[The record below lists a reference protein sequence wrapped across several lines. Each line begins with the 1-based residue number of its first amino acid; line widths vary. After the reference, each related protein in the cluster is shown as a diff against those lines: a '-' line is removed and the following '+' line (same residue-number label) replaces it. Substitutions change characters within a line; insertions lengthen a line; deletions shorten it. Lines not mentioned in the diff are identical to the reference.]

1 MSEHSDAERHPN
13 DVDLTE
19 THVVTV
25 FLRNRSDVLLLKRS
39 DAVGS
44 YSGRWGAVAGHAEG
58 ETRPGRAPRKRERG
72 VCAAKRTLSDGDPD
86 DAALE
91 EIREETGL
99 DAAADTTLVR
109 RGDSFEVTDADLG
122 KRWLV
127 HPYLFDC
134 DSRHIEPNEETADF
148 EWAPPTAILRRE
160 TVPDLWTSY
169 DRVRPTAETVAADR
183 DHGSASLSVRA
194 LEVLRD
200 EAALAVEG
208 VDGEGAAE
216 ETATGD
222 GTTERSWADLTA
234 VARTLL
240 EARPSMAVVTNRVN
254 RAVHAAGESVTA
266 AALETAAN
274 EGIDRALDADDTA
287 AATAAG
293 RLPDRVA
300 TLSRSGT
307 VADAVERAAPTA
319 VLVAESRPGR
329 EAVGTAERVAERTNA
344 NVTLTTDAA
353 LAEQLVT
360 FDVAALVVGADTVLP
375 DGSVLNKVGTRAA
388 ATAAASEGIDR
399 LVVAASDKIAPADG
413 DRGDAAAD
421 RSVGPEDRSVDRE
434 QRDPAE
440 LYDGDAD
447 LHVAN
452 PTFDV
457 TPADRVDALVT
468 ERGVL
473 DADEVRTVAAEHRT
487 LSEWDE

>member
-1 MSEHSDAERHPN
+1 MSERSDAERHPN
-13 DVDLTE
+13 NVDLTE

-25 FLRNRSDVLLLKRS
+25 FLRDRSDVLLLQRS

-58 ETRPGRAPRKRERG
+58 ETRPEGASRKRERG
-72 VCAAKRTLSDGDPD
+72 ARGAKRTVSDGDPD

-148 EWAPPTAILRRE
+148 EWASPTAILRRE

-200 EAALAVEG
+200 EAALAVERT
-208 VDGEGAAE
+208 GEGAAE

-254 RAVHAAGESVTA
+254 RAVHAAGESATA
-266 AALETAAN
+266 AALETAAR

-287 AATAAG
+287 AATAAD

-307 VADAVERAAPTA
+307 VADAVERADPAA

-329 EAVGTAERVAERTNA
+329 EAVGTAERVAERTDA
-344 NVTLTTDAA
+344 AVTLTTDAA
-353 LAEQLVT
+353 LAEQLAT

-388 ATAAASEGIDR
+388 ATAAASEGIDC
-399 LVVAASDKIAPADG
+399 LVVTASDKIAPADG

-434 QRDPAE
+434 ERDPAE

-473 DADEVRTVAAEHRT
+473 DADEVRAVAAEHRT

>member
-1 MSEHSDAERHPN
+1 MSDHGDTDGGPDASA
-13 DVDLTE
+13 LTE

-58 ETRPGRAPRKRERG
+58 ETRPEGASRKRERRARG
-72 VCAAKRTLSDGDPD
+72 AKRTVSDGDPD
-86 DAALE
+86 RAATR

-99 DAAADTTLVR
+99 DPEADTTLVR
-109 RGDSFEVTDADLG
+109 RGDPFEVTDTELG
-122 KRWLV
+122 NRWVV
-127 HPYLFDC
+127 HPSLFDC
-134 DSRHIEPNEETADF
+134 DSRAVEPDEETADF
-148 EWAPPTAILRRE
+148 EWVPPTEILRRE
-160 TVPDLWTSY
+160 TVPGLWTSY
-169 DRVRPTAETVAADR
+169 DRVRPTPETVASDR
-183 DHGSASLSVRA
+183 DHGSAYISVRA
-194 LEVLRD
+194 LEALCD
-200 EAALAVEG
+200 EAALAVERG
-208 VDGEGAAE
+208 GERAAD

-222 GTTERSWADLTA
+222 EATERSWAALTD
-234 VARTLL
+234 VARTLID
-240 EARPSMAVVTNRVN
+240 ARPSMTVVTNRVN
-254 RAVHAAGESVTA
+254 RVVNSASESATP
-266 AALETAAN
+266 AALEAAA
-274 EGIDRALDADDTA
+274 EKGTDRATGADDA
-287 AATAAG
+287 AAEVAAD

-307 VADAVERAAPTA
+307 VADAVERADPVA

-329 EAVGTAERVAERTNA
+329 EGVGTAERAAERTNA

-353 LAEQLVT
+353 LAEQLARV
-360 FDVAALVVGADTVLP
+360 DVGALVVGADTVSP
-375 DGSVLNKVGTRAA
+375 DGSVLNKAGTRAA
-388 ATAAASEGIDR
+388 AAAAGSEGIDC

-413 DRGDAAAD
+413 KPGDARAD
-421 RSVGPEDRSVDRE
+421 RSLDRE
-434 QRDPAE
+434 ERDPAE

-457 TPADRVDALVT
+457 TPADRIDALVT

-473 DADEVRTVAAEHRT
+473 DADEVRAVAAEHRA